1 MDKTNEK
8 HFGLRVDG
16 DILAKF
22 RYVCGFE
29 GRSANAQII
38 QLMLKF
44 IADYEKEHGKI
55 QLSAKCSP
63 EAHNVSL
70 WAVSYH
76 FLLRYAATRSTKY
89 AAFSICAAVSALE
102 ITKKSS

>member
-1 MDKTNEK
+1 MDNEK

-44 IADYEKEHGKI
+44 IAEYEKEHGKI
-55 QLSAKCSP
+55 QLD
-63 EAHNVSL
+63 
-70 WAVSYH
+70 
-76 FLLRYAATRSTKY
+76 
-89 AAFSICAAVSALE
+89 
-102 ITKKSS
+102 

>member
-22 RYVCGFE
+22 RFE

-44 IADYEKEHGKI
+44 IAEYEKEYGKI
-55 QLSAKCSP
+55 QL
-63 EAHNVSL
+63 
-70 WAVSYH
+70 
-76 FLLRYAATRSTKY
+76 
-89 AAFSICAAVSALE
+89 
-102 ITKKSS
+102 

>member
-44 IADYEKEHGKI
+44 IAEYENEYGKI
-55 QLSAKCSP
+55 QL
-63 EAHNVSL
+63 
-70 WAVSYH
+70 
-76 FLLRYAATRSTKY
+76 
-89 AAFSICAAVSALE
+89 
-102 ITKKSS
+102 